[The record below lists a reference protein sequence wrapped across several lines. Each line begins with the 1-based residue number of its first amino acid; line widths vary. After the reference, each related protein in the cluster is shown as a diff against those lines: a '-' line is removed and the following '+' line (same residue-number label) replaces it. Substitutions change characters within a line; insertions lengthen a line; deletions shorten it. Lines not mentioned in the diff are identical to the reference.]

1 MPGGSLLAGGHESTQ
16 SVLFMVKTTEKTAG
30 EATKMTI
37 WGLLKNIL
45 PYVLPYRGLVAV
57 TLLLTLVGSLMA
69 QVNAV
74 VLDRAVDRINA
85 LIQTPG
91 GFSWGSAV
99 SILTVISIILLGK
112 EVVAALVTFFQRYYG
127 ERMRILVSQDLSL
140 KVVERV
146 LSFRMAFFSAEGN
159 ETGRLQSRIDRGIM
173 SLSNT
178 VNNFFIEILPLFT
191 SAVLALAL
199 MFIANVYVGLVA
211 LCIVPIYFYVTYIQ
225 AGRMKGGRRSIF
237 SGHQAVSQGIL
248 SIIESINVIKSF
260 NREQIEADRQANLQ
274 RTMTGLQLN
283 MRKQSYMFGGLK
295 SFLEQIG
302 TVLIII
308 LTAYLVLIDY
318 PGMSIGKIMYHVM
331 LFANVSAPI
340 RQLHRIYDDM
350 NDALI
355 YAEGFFGIL
364 QAEDQKEPTGRH
376 RPAEVGGDFEL
387 EHVDFTYPGG
397 THALTDVSMRIESGK
412 ITALVGLSGAGKTT
426 IVNLL
431 DKFYQPQGGV
441 IKLDGTDLNQWDTRW
456 LREHIGLVL
465 QKNHIFDGTIEE
477 NIKYGNPE
485 ATHDDVVWA
494 ARQAFLYD
502 QVAQLPNGFDTSA
515 LQLSGGQQQRVA
527 IARMFIKNPPIIFLD
542 EPTASL
548 DAIATEQ
555 IKASID
561 AIKQGRTVVIIS
573 HNIGQIIDADQIY
586 VLEHGR
592 VVQSGTPDEV
602 YRQGGLYKDIFDA
615 SARSMNVGKIADTI
629 SGA

>member
-1 MPGGSLLAGGHESTQ
+1 
-16 SVLFMVKTTEKTAG
+16 
-30 EATKMTI
+30 MTI

-364 QAEDQKEPTGRH
+364 QAEDQKEPTGTH
-376 RPAEVGGDFEL
+376 RPPKVGGDFEL